1 MRIGTRLPDVLIAI
15 AAGASL
21 ALVVSAGCAGGE
33 EVRKRLFPHE
43 VRISSEPEGAKVMV
57 WVAGEEQV
65 RRLVVVGLTPH
76 TLTIPAPATVIL
88 HKKGFRAVAVRLAL
102 QHVIEVA
109 LEPAEEDAF
118 YDDIWMRRTFQGYR
132 VSFGGDQ
139 LRRVAYVSDNMNLP
153 SEISRAV
160 MAGELIHGMTPEQA
174 GAALGKPQAVVTR
187 EMGEFVQEKWIY
199 ESRELFF
206 ERGVLIT
213 WKE

>member
-1 MRIGTRLPDVLIAI
+1 LPDVLIAI
-15 AAGASL
+15 AAAASL
-21 ALVVSAGCAGGE
+21 ALLVSAGCAGGE
-33 EVRKRLFPHE
+33 KSRKGLFPHE
-43 VRISSEPEGAKVMV
+43 VKLSSKPEGAKLMA
-57 WVAGEEQV
+57 WAAGEDQA
-65 RRLVVVGLTPH
+65 RQLVVVGLTPH

-88 HKKGFRAVAVRLAL
+88 HKKGFQAVAVRLAL
-102 QHVIEVA
+102 QHVVEVA

-132 VSFGGDQ
+132 VSFGDDQ
-139 LRRVAYVSDNMNLP
+139 LRRLAYVSDNMDLP

-160 MAGELIHGMTPEQA
+160 MAGELIHGMTPEQV